1 MAVEPQQDKV
11 LHDLE
16 LKISKMLRSGVY
28 VAGMLLLIGWLWQLF
43 NSGDTLD
50 NFTTYESRSLFETI
64 HWAVVMHDR
73 PLLISLAGLV
83 VLVLLPITRVFLT
96 GVLFVKQKDRVLA
109 VMAFAVFACLV
120 ASFFLGID
128 L

>member
-1 MAVEPQQDKV
+1 MAPQSQQDQA

-28 VAGMLLLIGWLWQLF
+28 ISGALMSIGWIWQWIVE
-43 NSGDTLD
+43 GDTLAT
-50 NFTTYESRSLFETI
+50 FQTYEQKSLYETL
-64 HWAVVMHDR
+64 HWAVVMQNR
-73 PLLISLAGLV
+73 PLIISIAGLA

-96 GVLFVKQKDRVLA
+96 GILFVKQKDRILA
-109 VMAFAVFACLV
+109 LMAFAVFFCLV

>member
-1 MAVEPQQDKV
+1 MESQPQQDQA
-11 LHDLE
+11 LHNLE

-28 VAGMLLLIGWLWQLF
+28 ISGMLLLVGWLWQLY
-43 NSGDTLD
+43 NSGDTLAS
-50 NFTTYESRSLFETI
+50 FQTYESRTLMETI
-64 HWAVVMHDR
+64 HWAVVMQDR
-73 PLLISLAGLV
+73 PLLISIAGLV

-96 GVLFVKQKDRVLA
+96 GVLFVKQKDKVLA
-109 VMAFAVFACLV
+109 IMAFAVFTCLV

>member
-1 MAVEPQQDKV
+1 MSVEPKQDQV

-28 VAGMLLLIGWLWQLF
+28 IAGMLLMVGWLWQLYL
-43 NSGDTLD
+43 NGDTLGD
-50 NFTTYESRSLFETI
+50 FKTYESRSLVETI

-73 PLLISLAGLV
+73 PILISMAGLV

-109 VMAFAVFACLV
+109 VMAFAVFTCLV

>member
-1 MAVEPQQDKV
+1 MEPQSQQDQA
-11 LHDLE
+11 LHALE

-28 VAGMLLLIGWLWQLF
+28 IAGALMTVGWIWQWF
-43 NSGDTLD
+43 NEGDTLS
-50 NFTTYESRSLFETI
+50 NFQTYEPKSLYETL
-64 HWAVVMHDR
+64 HWAVVMQNR
-73 PLLISLAGLV
+73 PLLISMAGLAI
-83 VLVLLPITRVFLT
+83 LVLLPITRVFLT

-109 VMAFAVFACLV
+109 VMAFAVFTCLV

>member
-1 MAVEPQQDKV
+1 MGAEPKQDQA

-28 VAGMLLLIGWLWQLF
+28 IAGMLLLIGWLWQLY
-43 NSGDTLD
+43 NSGDTLSD
-50 NFTTYESRSLFETI
+50 FQNYESRSLVETI

-73 PLLISLAGLV
+73 PLIVSISGLV

-96 GVLFVKQKDRVLA
+96 GILFVKQKDRVLA
-109 VMAFAVFACLV
+109 IMAFAVFTCLV

>member
-1 MAVEPQQDKV
+1 MSAEPKQDQV

-28 VAGMLLLIGWLWQLF
+28 VAGMLLMVGWLWQLYK
-43 NSGDTLD
+43 NGDTLAD
-50 NFTTYESRSLFETI
+50 FKTYESRSLVETI

-73 PLLISLAGLV
+73 PILISMAGLV

-109 VMAFAVFACLV
+109 VMAFAVFTCLV

>member
-1 MAVEPQQDKV
+1 MAVEPKQDQA

-28 VAGMLLLIGWLWQLF
+28 IAGMLLLIGWLWQLYR
-43 NSGDTLD
+43 SGDTLSD
-50 NFTTYESRSLFETI
+50 FQTYESKSLTETI
-64 HWAVVMHDR
+64 HWAVVMQDR
-73 PLLISLAGLV
+73 PLIISISGLV
-83 VLVLLPITRVFLT
+83 VLVLLPTTRVFLT
-96 GVLFVKQKDRVLA
+96 GILFIKQKDRILA